1 MLIIGTRGSALALAQ
16 SNGVRDHLCRLFPN
30 EEIKVEVIKTSGDR
44 DKISSLRT
52 PASMGVFVK
61 ELEQA
66 LLNGEI
72 DMAVHSMK
80 DLPTQIPKDLQI
92 AAVPERED
100 TRDAV
105 ISHHAKKIGD
115 LPHGSRVGTGS
126 LRRQAQL
133 LALRPDL
140 RIMDIRGN
148 LDTRLRKLKDG
159 DFDAIVLACAGLN
172 RLGLEDQISF
182 RLNHT
187 QMLPAPGQGALAIEI
202 RRSDHKT
209 ESLARALNHEP
220 SAIAVSAER
229 GFLEKMG
236 GGCNV
241 PVAVYARIE
250 NDILQMDALVASPDG
265 LNMVRDSERIGVAN
279 WNESVAT
286 VAQRILSR
294 GGGSLLS
301 GS

>member
-1 MLIIGTRGSALALAQ
+1 MLIIGTRGSALALTQ
-16 SNGVRDHLCRLFPN
+16 SNWVRDHLCRLSPN
-30 EEIKVEVIKTSGDR
+30 AEIKVEVIKTSGDR
-44 DKISSLRT
+44 DKTSSLRT
-52 PASMGVFVK
+52 PATVGVFVK
-61 ELEQA
+61 ELEHA
-66 LLNGEI
+66 LLEGKI
-72 DMAVHSMK
+72 DIAVHSMK
-80 DLPTQIPKDLQI
+80 DLPTQIPKDLKI

-105 ISHHAKKIGD
+105 LTSQAKTIGD
-115 LPHGSRVGTGS
+115 LREGSRIGTGS

-148 LDTRLRKLKDG
+148 LDTRMRKLKDG
-159 DFDAIVLACAGLN
+159 DFDAIVLACAGLI

-202 RRSDHKT
+202 RRSDSQT
-209 ESLARALNHEP
+209 ESIVRALNHVP
-220 SAIAVSAER
+220 TAVAVSAER
-229 GFLEKMG
+229 DFLEKMG

-250 NDILQMDALVASPDG
+250 NDMLQLDALVASPDG
-265 LNMVRDSERIGVAN
+265 LNMVRDSEREKMEN
-279 WNESVAT
+279 WNESVAR

-294 GGGSLLS
+294 GGRALLS
-301 GS
+301 